1 MSRDAKVVLEAA
13 LALPVKKRAD
23 IAYRLIRSLD
33 GPDPTPAEQ
42 AEIDA
47 AWAVELDRRNKEIDE
62 GKAKLIPFEDVM
74 AEVRDMLKTK
84 RLKARKSKP

>member
-1 MSRDAKVVLEAA
+1 MSRDAKLVLEAA
-13 LALPVKKRAD
+13 LALPVKKRAN

-42 AEIDA
+42 AKIDA

-62 GKAKLIPFEDVM
+62 GKAELIAFEDVM
-74 AEVRDMLKTK
+74 AEVRQMLKRPK
-84 RLKARKSKP
+84 VRKPKP